1 MSKSNKTYY
10 EILGVTDKATP
21 DEIKKSYRTLAKT
34 LHPDNQKGDKA
45 SEERFK
51 EVAMAYETLSNP
63 IKKAEYD
70 SGLSASNYRR
80 NSNYSTQTDSTFDD
94 FFNSFYK
101 GSQPSKKEFTTSLLL
116 SFKEAIY
123 GAQKVL
129 SIPREYGK
137 GKINLTIPAG
147 VSDGS
152 LLRFEQSINGSAS
165 EIYVT
170 IYVEP
175 HPLFKRDELD
185 ISVQIP
191 ISFTEAT
198 IGCNLEVYTVYG
210 ESVKIKIKYGTQT
223 GSTLRLKGR
232 GVKTSKSLGDMYVTL
247 IIVVPEDLSVKSE
260 KLIRK
265 VHEELDFYPR
275 ADLRDFSQL

>member
-1 MSKSNKTYY
+1 MSKTNKTYY
-10 EILGVTDKATP
+10 EILGVTNKATP
-21 DEIKKSYRTLAKT
+21 EEIKKSYRTLAKS
-34 LHPDNQKGDKA
+34 LHPDNQKGDKV

-51 EVAMAYETLSNP
+51 EVAMAYEVLSNP
-63 IKKAEYD
+63 VKKTEYD
-70 SGLSASNYRR
+70 SGLSSSNYRSSQ
-80 NSNYSTQTDSTFDD
+80 NTKTDSSFDD

-137 GKINLTIPAG
+137 GKINLSIPAG

-152 LLRFEQSINGSAS
+152 LLRFEQNINGAAS
-165 EIYVT
+165 EVYVT
-170 IYVEP
+170 IYIEP

-185 ISVQIP
+185 VSVQIP

-198 IGCNLEVYTVYG
+198 IGCNLEIYTVYG
-210 ESVKIKIKYGTQT
+210 ESVKIKIKSGTQT

-232 GVKTSKSLGDMYVTL
+232 GVKTAKSLGDMYVTL
-247 IIVVPEDLSVKSE
+247 IIVVPEELSFKSE

-265 VHEELDFYPR
+265 LHDELDFYPR